1 MGKNTIPK
9 LEKMYGQ
16 VMWTDKPHNFLGMAW
31 NFTRFILTEKKLIV
45 RKGFLNITEEY
56 VDLYK
61 VMDSAIN
68 LPLGQRMF
76 GCGTVTITSKD
87 PNNKHLILEKIKN
100 PHDVNNKIEAAVEA
114 MKQEY
119 GILGKDMYGAARSMG
134 DADDCDCDDCDDE

>member
-9 LEKMYGQ
+9 LEKMYGEIK
-16 VMWTDKPHNFLGMAW
+16 WTDKPHNFLGMSW
-31 NFTRFILTEKKLIV
+31 NFTRFILTEKKLVV

-61 VMDSAIN
+61 VIDSSIN

-76 GCGTVTITSKD
+76 GCGTVTIISKD
-87 PNNKHLILEKIKN
+87 PNNKHLVLDKIKN
-100 PHDVNNKIEAAVEA
+100 PHDVNNKIEDAVEA

-134 DADDCDCDDCDDE
+134 DVDDCDCDDCEDE